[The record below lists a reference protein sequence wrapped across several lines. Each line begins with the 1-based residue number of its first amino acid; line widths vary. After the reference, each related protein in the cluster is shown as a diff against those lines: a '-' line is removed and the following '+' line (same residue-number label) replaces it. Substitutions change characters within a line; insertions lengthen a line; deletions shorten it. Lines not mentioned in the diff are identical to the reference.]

1 MTYTRSDAHFSEFEE
16 PPEEQIKI
24 FYKSFLSSNDMM
36 IITDKEGT
44 IIDVNP
50 SFERIYGYSKEEVLG
65 KNPRILKS
73 THSTPELYKNMWENL
88 LEKGYWSGELINV
101 DKLGNEHPVLLSI
114 SALRNEKEITHFV
127 GIAVD
132 ITEKKSAEER
142 IKELSLFPETNP
154 DIVMKLDRTGNIL
167 YMNPAAETLIDNLKI
182 SVKELLPD
190 NLEDKIRTVIETGS
204 FTDEKQVQDAYLDYT
219 YAVFPDR
226 KSILLRGKDS
236 TQMKKMARQLKEY
249 SLHLESLV
257 KEKTDILK
265 VLYNLEYH
273 LKDVSLEEGLKII
286 EESAAKLGFDEF
298 FLFLFDEE
306 DHLRTPEGEYAVK
319 DPEIF
324 RAVKSREPVITM
336 GGSQTT
342 AWVPL
347 LCPKKVLGVC
357 GFMTG
362 RPLTDSDHLTLF
374 SNQVARF
381 VEKRMISVEP
391 GVEEEVKTTQ
401 KYALRRGFSYLVEEE
416 SPQKSFDVFVDYVT
430 HGVPGLCITR
440 TNPRFVREGY
450 SLRKTP
456 FIWLSTLKTE
466 EYTSTIDLTELS
478 ISVKDFIRKSMKG
491 IILLDGVEYLVTRF
505 SFEEVL
511 SFVQSLAEFVS
522 MTDSLLMITL
532 SPQTIDVKQ
541 LKLLEREM
549 TLFEL

>member
-1 MTYTRSDAHFSEFEE
+1 
-16 PPEEQIKI
+16 
-24 FYKSFLSSNDMM
+24 
-36 IITDKEGT
+36 
-44 IIDVNP
+44 
-50 SFERIYGYSKEEVLG
+50 
-65 KNPRILKS
+65 
-73 THSTPELYKNMWENL
+73 
-88 LEKGYWSGELINV
+88 
-101 DKLGNEHPVLLSI
+101 
-114 SALRNEKEITHFV
+114 
-127 GIAVD
+127 
-132 ITEKKSAEER
+132 
-142 IKELSLFPETNP
+142 
-154 DIVMKLDRTGNIL
+154 
-167 YMNPAAETLIDNLKI
+167 
-182 SVKELLPD
+182 
-190 NLEDKIRTVIETGS
+190 
-204 FTDEKQVQDAYLDYT
+204 
-219 YAVFPDR
+219 
-226 KSILLRGKDS
+226 
-236 TQMKKMARQLKEY
+236 MKKMARQLKEY

-306 DHLRTPEGEYAVK
+306 DHLRTPEGEYAAK
-319 DPEIF
+319 DPKIF
-324 RAVKSREPVITM
+324 RAVTSREPVITT

-401 KYALRRGFSYLVEEE
+401 KYTLRRGFSYLVEEE

-491 IILLDGVEYLVTRF
+491 IVLLDGVEYLVTRF

-511 SFVQSLAEFVS
+511 SFAQSLAEFVS